1 MGWSVLRISAVG
13 KAVVGLA
20 AVLLVPAC
28 GPKDQEECVAQA
40 AKDAKTV
47 AAMQVLA
54 NNCQREFPARR
65 RDDGSYAYYDSEL
78 ADWVSVSGPKLS
90 SADVE
95 KIRQLRAEKQNTQA
109 KADHDR
115 EKAMAQLEVAS
126 YNISCNVDARYISC
140 YDKNITV
147 NLKNNSD
154 KTINGVSIDYEIGD
168 NIDCSGSLGKSFYN
182 SISIAP
188 GSVGSIV
195 KNVKFADAGPDG
207 EMNGCVRVGGIGGV
221 Q

>member
-1 MGWSVLRISAVG
+1 MGWLVLRNSAVSR
-13 KAVVGLA
+13 AVVGLA
-20 AVLLVPAC
+20 AVLLLSAC

-47 AAMQVLA
+47 AAIQVLA
-54 NNCQREFPARR
+54 INCQRKFPARR

-90 SADVE
+90 NIDVE
-95 KIRQLRAEKQNTQA
+95 KILQLRADKQNAQA
-109 KADHDR
+109 KADQDR
-115 EKAMAQLEVAS
+115 QKAMAQLAVAS
-126 YNISCNVDARYISC
+126 YNISCNVDTTYTAC

-154 KTINGVSIDYEIGD
+154 KTINGVAIEYEIGN

-182 SISIAP
+182 AISIAP
-188 GSVGSIV
+188 GRVGSIV
-195 KNVKFADAGPDG
+195 KNVKFADAGPNG

>member
-1 MGWSVLRISAVG
+1 MGWSVFRISAVG
-13 KAVVGLA
+13 KTVVGLA
-20 AVLLVPAC
+20 AVLMLSAC

-78 ADWVSVSGPKLS
+78 ADWVPVSGPKLS

-95 KIRQLRAEKQNTQA
+95 KIRQLRADKQNVQA
-109 KADHDR
+109 QADQDR
-115 EKAMAQLEVAS
+115 KRAMAQLAVAS
-126 YNISCNVDARYISC
+126 YNISCNVDTTYIAC

-147 NLKNNSD
+147 NLKNNSE
-154 KTINGVSIDYEIGD
+154 KTISGVSIDYEIGD
-168 NIDCSGSLGKSFYN
+168 SIDCSGSFGKSFSN
-182 SISIAP
+182 PISIAP
-188 GSVGSIV
+188 GGVGSIV
-195 KNVKFADAGPDG
+195 KNVKFDEAGPAG
-207 EMNGCVRVGGIGGV
+207 EMKGCVRVGGIGGV